1 MDIFLDVLALLA
13 LIGISHVIHRFI
25 PFIPVPL
32 IQIVLGILIVIFVDI
47 HIPLNPELFFVLFIA
62 PILFNDGKRTPLN
75 ELWSLRAPILLLAV
89 GLVFITVIIGGFT
102 IHAMI
107 PAIPIAA
114 AFGLAAILSP
124 TDAVAVSSMSA
135 RIQLP
140 RAEQFNGCSKV
151 KR

>member
-107 PAIPIAA
+107 PAIP
-114 AFGLAAILSP
+114 FLG
-124 TDAVAVSSMSA
+124 
-135 RIQLP
+135 
-140 RAEQFNGCSKV
+140 
-151 KR
+151 